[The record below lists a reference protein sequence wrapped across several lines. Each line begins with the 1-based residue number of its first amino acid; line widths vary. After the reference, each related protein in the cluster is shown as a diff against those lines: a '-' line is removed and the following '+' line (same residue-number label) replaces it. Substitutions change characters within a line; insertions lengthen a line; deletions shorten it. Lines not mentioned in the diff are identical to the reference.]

1 MLALRREV
9 VPSRRNAYSL
19 EICRLA
25 KGRIDAFAGH
35 AGETAP
41 QSPFIPRALV
51 VAVYLATKEEIDLS
65 ALISELSTEALH
77 TVVAPKWLAQ
87 LRTYGLAELD
97 CEGVV
102 PGHWGIDEPVGE
114 KWRRPEE
121 VDVWIVP
128 GLAFTRSGARLGYG
142 GGYYDRYFS
151 ACPHGRRIAVAY
163 PFQILPEIPSGPHDQ
178 PIDEI
183 LVSLR

>member
-9 VPSRRNAYSL
+9 VPSHRKAYSL

-25 KGRIDAFAGH
+25 KERINTFACHEGK
-35 AGETAP
+35 TTP
-41 QSPFIPRALV
+41 QSPSDPKPLV
-51 VAVYLATKEEIDLS
+51 VAVYLATKDEIDLS
-65 ALISELSTEALH
+65 ALISELRTEALH

-87 LRTYGLAELD
+87 LRTYGLAELGP
-97 CEGVV
+97 EGVA